1 LKEEGAAI
9 VAFKLVKDGVFQEE
23 GIVELLKAPGLI
35 PGNSGARKIQDNLS
49 DLRAQVAANQKGA
62 SLMHELVAEYS
73 LEVIQAYMNHIQNCA
88 AESVRAMLKQFS
100 LRENMATVGTVYA
113 EDCLDDG
120 TPICLSV
127 TIDRDAGTAV
137 FDFAGTGQEVFGNL
151 NAPPAVSS
159 SAIIYCLRCLLPE
172 SDIPLN
178 QGCLEPVQI
187 LIPDG
192 SILKPCATAA
202 VVGGNVLTSQRVT
215 DVVLKAFRA
224 CAASQGCMNNL
235 TFGNSTM
242 GYYEVFYCVV
252 LSLLNMN
259 D

>member
-1 LKEEGAAI
+1 MKEEGAAI
-9 VAFKLVKDGVFQEE
+9 VAFKLVKDGIFQEE

-62 SLMHELVAEYS
+62 SLMQELVAEYS

-88 AESVRAMLKQFS
+88 AEAVRDMLRQFS
-100 LRENMATVGTVYA
+100 LAQNMAPVDTVYA

-127 TIDRDAGTAV
+127 TIDRGAGTAV
-137 FDFAGTGQEVFGNL
+137 FDFAGTGEEVFGNL
-151 NAPPAVSS
+151 NAPPAVSA

-178 QGCLEPVQI
+178 QGCLEPVTI

-215 DVVLKAFRA
+215 DVVLKAFGA

-235 TFGNSTM
+235 TFGNATM
-242 GYYEVFYCVV
+242 GYYEVSSYT
-252 LSLLNMN
+252 MN
-259 D
+259 N